1 MKRATLNGR
10 TSVAQRLLAEV
21 GDARQNIEELKIVI
35 QQQIDILVKLSTE
48 LVSVKTELVTVK
60 TELSNVKNRVAEEQK
75 QVAEEQKQVAEEQK
89 QVAEELKQVYARLD
103 TISNSPALTI
113 ATNSTSPNPSYAN
126 VVRPT
131 E

>member
-75 QVAEEQKQVAEEQK
+75 QVAEE
-89 QVAEELKQVYARLD
+89 LKQVYARLD

-126 VVRPT
+126 VARPT